1 MAGHKTTHTQ
11 LERFRLIDSL
21 FADGE
26 VITFEAILDF
36 LRTELR
42 DSLLSESSLRRDFR
56 YMKNELKAPLAY
68 DKKLH
73 GWYYTKPF
81 KLPVEGF
88 SDDEILYLKLI
99 RRLVGQNSN
108 DDFLYQSFDKLLEKI
123 TPEITNDQ
131 HETPKQ
137 VRGDSTQVQGDDI
150 QPHGDSLRHAEQS
163 CHAELVSASLSN
175 RFYIAPRPKPL
186 IDDDVVEKVVEAIK
200 NNYFLDFNYFSKWEP
215 EERHRKIMPFQLV
228 FDAGSLFLYGAG
240 IKTPDNPRLF
250 KLSKMHNVE
259 ILYSK
264 TFLLPQNFRFRE
276 AFETGRFGAFQ
287 YDEEYEF
294 AIEFYGEARS
304 TIRENIWA
312 DNQTIEIDKKEG
324 AVKLVFTT
332 SQWIPVLR
340 WVLSFGAN
348 ARPLEPD
355 WFVEEWKKNVFKM
368 YENLNN

>member
-73 GWYYTKPF
+73 GWHYTKPF
-81 KLPVEGF
+81 KLPAEGF

-99 RRLVGQNSN
+99 RKLVGQNSN
-108 DDFLYQSFDKLLEKI
+108 DDFLYKSFDKLLEKI

-131 HETPKQ
+131 HEIPKQ
-137 VRGDSTQVQGDDI
+137 VRGDGDI
-150 QPHGDSLRHAEQS
+150 TDSISHTDVTR
-163 CHAELVSASLSN
+163 HAELVSASLSN

-200 NNYFLDFNYFSKWEP
+200 NNYLLDFNYFSKWEP
-215 EERHRKIMPFQLV
+215 EERHRKIMPYQLV

-259 ILYSK
+259 ILYLN
-264 TFLLPQNFRFRE
+264 TFSLPKNFRFRE
-276 AFETGRFGAFQ
+276 DFETGRFGAFQ

-294 AIEFYGEARS
+294 TIAFYGEARS
-304 TIRENIWA
+304 IIRENIWA
-312 DNQTIEIDKKEG
+312 DNQKIEIDKKEN
-324 AVKLVFTT
+324 AVKLVLTT
-332 SQWIPVLR
+332 SQWIPVLS
-340 WVLSFGAN
+340 WLLSFGAN

-355 WFVEEWKKNVFKM
+355 WFVEEWKKNIIKM
-368 YENLNN
+368 FDFIK

>member
-21 FADGE
+21 LADGE

-73 GWYYTKPF
+73 GWHYTKPF
-81 KLPVEGF
+81 KLPAEGF

-108 DDFLYQSFDKLLEKI
+108 DDFLYKSFDKLLEKI
-123 TPEITNDQ
+123 TPEIT
-131 HETPKQ
+131 K
-137 VRGDSTQVQGDDI
+137 
-150 QPHGDSLRHAEQS
+150 
-163 CHAELVSASLSN
+163 SLSN

-200 NNYFLDFNYFSKWEP
+200 NNYLLDFNYFSKWEP

-259 ILYSK
+259 ILYLN
-264 TFLLPQNFRFRE
+264 TFKLPQNFRFRE
-276 AFETGRFGAFQ
+276 DFETGRFGAFQ

-294 AIEFYGEARS
+294 TIAFYGEARS
-304 TIRENIWA
+304 IIRENIWA

-332 SQWIPVLR
+332 SQWIPVLM

-355 WFVEEWKKNVFKM
+355 WFVEEWKTNVIKM
-368 YENLNN
+368 FDFIK

>member
-21 FADGE
+21 LADGE

-56 YMKNELKAPLAY
+56 YMKNELGAPLAY

-81 KLPVEGF
+81 KLPAEGF

-99 RRLVGQNSN
+99 RKLVGQNSN
-108 DDFLYQSFDKLLEKI
+108 DDFLYKAFDKLLEKI
-123 TPEITNDQ
+123 TPLNQT
-131 HETPKQ
+131 
-137 VRGDSTQVQGDDI
+137 
-150 QPHGDSLRHAEQS
+150 
-163 CHAELVSASLSN
+163 SLSD
-175 RFYIAPRPKPL
+175 RFFIAPRPKQL
-186 IDDDVVEKVVEAIK
+186 LDEGVVEKILKAIK
-200 NNYFLDFNYFSKWEP
+200 NNYLLDFNYFSKWEP
-215 EERHRKIMPFQLV
+215 EEKHRKIMPFQLV

-259 ILYSK
+259 ILYLN
-264 TFLLPQNFRFRE
+264 TFKLPQNFRFRE
-276 AFETGRFGAFQ
+276 DFETGRFGAFQ

-312 DNQTIEIDKKEG
+312 DNQTIEIDKNEG

-340 WVLSFGAN
+340 WVLSFGEN
-348 ARPLEPD
+348 ACPLKPD
-355 WFVEEWKKNVFKM
+355 WFVEEWKKNIIKM
-368 YENLNN
+368 FDFIKK

>member
-26 VITFEAILDF
+26 VIPFEMILDF
-36 LRTELR
+36 LRRELR
-42 DSLLSESSLRRDFR
+42 DSLLSESSVRRDFR

-73 GWYYTKPF
+73 GWHYTKPF
-81 KLPVEGF
+81 KLPAEGF

-108 DDFLYQSFDKLLEKI
+108 DDFLYKSFDKLLEKI
-123 TPEITNDQ
+123 TPEIT
-131 HETPKQ
+131 K
-137 VRGDSTQVQGDDI
+137 
-150 QPHGDSLRHAEQS
+150 
-163 CHAELVSASLSN
+163 SLSN

-200 NNYFLDFNYFSKWEP
+200 NNYLLDFNYFSKWEP
-215 EERHRKIMPFQLV
+215 EERHRKIMPYQLV

-240 IKTPDNPRLF
+240 IKTPDKPRLF

-259 ILYSK
+259 ILYLN
-264 TFLLPQNFRFRE
+264 TFKLPQNFRFRE
-276 AFETGRFGAFQ
+276 DFETGRFGAFQ

-332 SQWIPVLR
+332 SQWIPVLM

-355 WFVEEWKKNVFKM
+355 WFVEEWKKNIIKM
-368 YENLNN
+368 FDFIK

>member
-26 VITFEAILDF
+26 VIPFEMILDF
-36 LRTELR
+36 LRRELR
-42 DSLLSESSLRRDFR
+42 DSLLSESSVRRDFR

-73 GWYYTKPF
+73 GWHYTKPF
-81 KLPVEGF
+81 KLPAEGF

-99 RRLVGQNSN
+99 RKLVGQNSN
-108 DDFLYQSFDKLLEKI
+108 DDFLYKSFDKLLEKI
-123 TPEITNDQ
+123 TPEIT
-131 HETPKQ
+131 K
-137 VRGDSTQVQGDDI
+137 
-150 QPHGDSLRHAEQS
+150 
-163 CHAELVSASLSN
+163 SLSN

-200 NNYFLDFNYFSKWEP
+200 NNYLLDFNYFSKWEP
-215 EERHRKIMPFQLV
+215 EERHRKIMPYQLV

-259 ILYSK
+259 ILYLN
-264 TFLLPQNFRFRE
+264 TFKLPQNFRFRE
-276 AFETGRFGAFQ
+276 DFETGRFGAFQ

-332 SQWIPVLR
+332 SQWIPVLM

-355 WFVEEWKKNVFKM
+355 WFVEEWKKNIIKM
-368 YENLNN
+368 FDFIK

>member
-26 VITFEAILDF
+26 VIPFEMILDF
-36 LRTELR
+36 LRRELR
-42 DSLLSESSLRRDFR
+42 DSLLSESSVRRDFR

-81 KLPVEGF
+81 KLPAEGF

-99 RRLVGQNSN
+99 RKLVGQNSN
-108 DDFLYQSFDKLLEKI
+108 DDFLYKSFDKLLEKI
-123 TPEITNDQ
+123 TPEIT
-131 HETPKQ
+131 K
-137 VRGDSTQVQGDDI
+137 
-150 QPHGDSLRHAEQS
+150 
-163 CHAELVSASLSN
+163 SLSN

-186 IDDDVVEKVVEAIK
+186 IDDGVVEKVVEAIK
-200 NNYFLDFNYFSKWEP
+200 NNYLLDFNYFSKWEP
-215 EERHRKIMPFQLV
+215 EERHRKIMPYQLV

-259 ILYSK
+259 VLYLN
-264 TFLLPQNFRFRE
+264 TFKLPQNFRFRE
-276 AFETGRFGAFQ
+276 DFEKGRFGAFQ

-294 AIEFYGEARS
+294 TIAFYGEARS
-304 TIRENIWA
+304 IIRENIWA

-332 SQWIPVLR
+332 SQWIPVLM

-355 WFVEEWKKNVFKM
+355 WFVEEWKKNIIKM
-368 YENLNN
+368 FDFIK